1 VEWQKPDLGEFMT
14 VLKRNN
20 IINFADEKAKRK
32 QSIIGISEETI
43 EAILMHGP
51 LLLTTFHIEVACAQ
65 YEYRQELEEVTVA
78 DGLIVHYNV
87 PQRCLTVLDSNLSDN
102 TFSVPLGLLLDLYN
116 LTNINLNF
124 ALTYEYECE
133 CECEYE
139 CECEDEDMIDIRYL
153 HTDSKTAQDMIIMK
167 EDYLERLINNS
178 NITLVEAQN
187 YLARQLMYFRNNAI
201 DDLTLNFAWSVASEL
216 ASPDTNGMHSFFV
229 SKPENY
235 KKIQEDFQIM
245 QPKKLYEILSD
256 KLSINDMF
264 EELED
269 FMLATQEWIKQ
280 NKEKVMYDVKYAY
293 AKIISDRYDYDFF
306 LAEQEY
312 AKS

>member
-1 VEWQKPDLGEFMT
+1 MT

-51 LLLTTFHIEVACAQ
+51 LLLTAFHIEIACAQ
-65 YEYRQELEEVTVA
+65 YEYRQEQEEATVA
-78 DGLIVHYNV
+78 DGLIAHYNV
-87 PQRCLTVLDSNLSDN
+87 PQRCLTVLDSDFPDD

-124 ALTYEYECE
+124 ALTYEYE
-133 CECEYE
+133 
-139 CECEDEDMIDIRYL
+139 DEDVIEIRYV
-153 HTDSKTAQDMIIMK
+153 HIDSKTAQDMIIMK
-167 EDYLERLINNS
+167 EDYLERLINDS
-178 NITLVEAQN
+178 DVTLAEAQN
-187 YLARQLMYFRNNAI
+187 YLARQLMYFRNNVI

-245 QPKKLYEILSD
+245 QPKELFEILSD

-306 LAEQEY
+306 LMEQEY